1 MGVDQNT
8 FGLTLGTMITRYLLA
23 CALALSAASGQT
35 TPAARAISE
44 RITADDLKADVSFLA
59 SDALEGRGTPSRGL
73 DIASE
78 FIAAQFRRAGLE
90 PAGNDGYFQT
100 ADFVKITPRRTGFS
114 LVFRLAAKTLVV
126 PPSGA
131 DILIPAR
138 VNIPGGPAIKVGAPA
153 QLTPMAESRKR
164 GRVVISEQGAGF
176 RMAFAENPAM
186 LVLLSAPPDEELPRS
201 ILRRAGAPL
210 PQVPVVVI
218 RDAAARQALR
228 AAASIRVSA
237 RMAAPVVE
245 AVTLKNV
252 VGVLRGAEGPLR
264 DSYLLLTAH
273 YDHLGLRAAG
283 SGDRVYN
290 GANDNASGSA
300 ALIEIA
306 RALSKLPSPPAR
318 SIIFAALFG
327 EENGA
332 LGSRY
337 YVERPPIPLEKT
349 VADINL
355 EQLGRTDDTEGV
367 KLLQFNLTGYD
378 FSTLGEQFAK
388 VAPEC
393 GVHVVNDRKR
403 GDAYFERSDNI
414 SFSRAGMPSTTVSV
428 SYEFPDYHGLGDE
441 WPKISYNN
449 MQQVT
454 CGIAISVLS
463 IANSPDPPHWNSG
476 NQESRRYIK

>member
-1 MGVDQNT
+1 
-8 FGLTLGTMITRYLLA
+8 
-23 CALALSAASGQT
+23 
-35 TPAARAISE
+35 
-44 RITADDLKADVSFLA
+44 
-59 SDALEGRGTPSRGL
+59 
-73 DIASE
+73 
-78 FIAAQFRRAGLE
+78 
-90 PAGNDGYFQT
+90 
-100 ADFVKITPRRTGFS
+100 
-114 LVFRLAAKTLVV
+114 
-126 PPSGA
+126 
-131 DILIPAR
+131 
-138 VNIPGGPAIKVGAPA
+138 
-153 QLTPMAESRKR
+153 
-164 GRVVISEQGAGF
+164 
-176 RMAFAENPAM
+176 
-186 LVLLSAPPDEELPRS
+186 
-201 ILRRAGAPL
+201 LRRAGAPL

-218 RDAAARQALR
+218 RDGAARQALR
-228 AAASIRVSA
+228 AATAIRVSA
-237 RMAAPVVE
+237 RMGAPAVE
-245 AVTLKNV
+245 PVTLRNV

-283 SGDRVYN
+283 SGDRIYN

-300 ALIEIA
+300 ALVEIA
-306 RALSKLPSPPAR
+306 RALSSLPSPPAR

-355 EQLGRTDDTEGV
+355 EQLGRTDDTEGA
-367 KLLQFNLTGYD
+367 KLLQFNLTGYG

-393 GVHVVNDRKR
+393 GVQVVNDRKR
-403 GDAYFERSDNI
+403 GDEYFERSDNI

-449 MQQVT
+449 MQQVA
-454 CGIAISVLS
+454 CGIAVGVLS
-463 IANSPDPPHWNSG
+463 IANLPDPPHWNSG
-476 NQESRRYIK
+476 NQKSRRYIK